1 MMDEV
6 YRNGKVSLI
15 IINDSVQKWDWREF
29 YFVQIWQISCYAT
42 TKRNKVPQ
50 NPYSSD
56 LFVMVTLYSYRK
68 KMCAS
73 QCTWKITPPFKIKQN
88 YRSVTLVLS
97 IKYLAHCVHWALSI
111 CVRGIK
117 HCFIGRKAIVYVRN
131 GSIYFYRFI
140 SPFIFKFQD
149 FGVVVFL
156 SK

>member
-1 MMDEV
+1 MDEV

-68 KMCAS
+68 KNVRLTMHMENYAPIQNQTKLS
-73 QCTWKITPPFKIKQN
+73 FSHISFVNKIFMGRI
-88 YRSVTLVLS
+88 
-97 IKYLAHCVHWALSI
+97 AHRA
-111 CVRGIK
+111 
-117 HCFIGRKAIVYVRN
+117 
-131 GSIYFYRFI
+131 
-140 SPFIFKFQD
+140 
-149 FGVVVFL
+149 
-156 SK
+156 